1 MYQVISRSQKHRR
14 QVYADIAKHL
24 PAWKEKVIK
33 EKAIYDS
40 MNKFNYDVGRKCLI
54 AEGWCPK
61 NATEKVVGALR
72 VATESSG
79 ALVPSIMTV
88 IKSREEPPTYFKT
101 NKFTRVR

>member
-1 MYQVISRSQKHRR
+1 
-14 QVYADIAKHL
+14 
-24 PAWKEKVIK
+24 
-33 EKAIYDS
+33 

-101 NKFTRVR
+101 NKFTRVRKLKVESVDFCRLIMDLLPLMVLLTTEKSILLLSL